1 MRLDSSIMFVKKK
14 GTVSRNRLTHV
25 QQEVVLEDPLHR
37 LEQIGAQRQRV
48 PERFLA
54 LAEKLGQ
61 RLAPHAL
68 CQHSHRPVE
77 AKTRRVRYQACGRGC
92 ELPVMTRHSQ

>member
-1 MRLDSSIMFVKKK
+1 MLKLVFMFVKKER
-14 GTVSRNRLTHV
+14 TVFWDRLTHM

-61 RLAPHAL
+61 RLVPHAL

-77 AKTRRVRYQACGRGC
+77 AKHR
-92 ELPVMTRHSQ
+92 E